1 MPYKNVS
8 DARERVPALKKLS
21 THQVQVWV
29 AVFNS
34 LAKKGVAEERIFPQ
48 AMAAAKRASEKALK
62 KSLSYDN
69 LKEQLETFVKEKYV
83 PAPQSGELR
92 YFEIEDFDNQ
102 YVFFKIDDAYFRV
115 SYSVDGADKVSI
127 GNDKVEMI
135 EQVVFIE
142 KSVDVDDSQ
151 DEIVDLTEEELQKIF
166 DSVETEIEKS
176 LIEKVIK
183 SVKEFF
189 VKEVALIKQFDEE
202 KMQAVEVMYVPD
214 NVDAH
219 EHAMTKE
226 QARKMV
232 DSFNSAIQK
241 GKLKGNL
248 CHAENTQSIEPLK
261 AWITEC
267 DCRIGDTYI
276 PEGWPLVKVQF
287 HDKELWELRKAG
299 VLMGVSIG
307 ARGKLVPNPK
317 YKEE

>member
-8 DARERVPALKKLS
+8 DARERVPALKKLA

-48 AMAAAKRASEKALK
+48 AMAAAKRASKKALK

-69 LKEQLETFVKEKYV
+69 LKEQLETFVKEKYF
-83 PAPQSGELR
+83 PATQPGELR
-92 YFEIEDFDNQ
+92 DFEIEDFDNQ

-142 KSVDVDDSQ
+142 KSVDQDSGF
-151 DEIVDLTEEELQKIF
+151 DSFLTDEELEALIQEALNDEPNE
-166 DSVETEIEKS
+166 DSIVKKVVKS
-176 LIEKVIK
+176 IK
-183 SVKEFF
+183 DFF
-189 VKEVALIKQFDEE
+189 RKEVALIKQFDEE
-202 KMQAVEVMYVPD
+202 KMQAVEVMYVP
-214 NVDAH
+214 NSVDAH
-219 EHAMTKE
+219 EHAMTSE
-226 QARKMV
+226 EARKMV